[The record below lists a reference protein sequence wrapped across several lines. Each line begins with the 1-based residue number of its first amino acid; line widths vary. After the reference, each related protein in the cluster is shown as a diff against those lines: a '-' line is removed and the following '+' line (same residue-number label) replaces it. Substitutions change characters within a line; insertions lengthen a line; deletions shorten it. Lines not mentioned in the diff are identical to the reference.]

1 MRYTSSAPQ
10 FGLPASSSLFAEYL
24 ARDRA
29 FKGIGPKRAAALFEA
44 FGPDLR
50 DALLSIDDRVV
61 EIVGE
66 EAAIN
71 AAAILETRLHETD
84 FLEWL
89 TGLKAEIPIYKA
101 IRIARAWGKQGT
113 EAVKRNPYLLLAVSD
128 WKTVD
133 RIAASLGVSRRDT
146 RRDIAAVEAALIG
159 RGGLDSGSTL
169 MTLEHALRRAQRL
182 SGQKIDPKVADYA
195 VGAAAAVRLCGAL
208 QPPGAA
214 HMEAGS
220 ALLLSQLASQAPCS
234 GITEASALENLVAD
248 YETRQ
253 PFPLTE
259 AQREAVRMS
268 HRHRLLVLAGYAGSG
283 KTTVLKGVCETQ
295 EAIGKTPLIVTLSG
309 RAAQRAAETTGRR
322 AITVAR
328 FLIEEEKSSAPL
340 GSDRVLIADEAS
352 MLGLVEFWRILR
364 RLGEASLVLCGDP
377 AQLPP
382 VSPGI
387 VFHHLA
393 VDQNTRKVV
402 LDRVHRQDEATGIP
416 MLAGGVR
423 NGTIANLPA
432 FSGPKPGVTFANCGR
447 DLLCDEILRIGKE
460 MAKGGVERSAMQI
473 IAPTNREIDRINSY
487 FHGRLLLQRPNL
499 WPETR
504 HIAEGEPVIWTQND
518 VKRGLTNGAL
528 GRIIRIDGEKIT
540 AEIDGK
546 THELRPQDGQFL
558 QLAWAISVHKAQG
571 SQWPRV
577 IIPVYQSMIVDR
589 SLIYTAL
596 TRAQEQ
602 IVFMG
607 SFAATQRA
615 VERQPS
621 AEMRRCGFSTWMK
634 LARRKDREIQA
645 KDPAQ
650 AIALGPV

>member
-1 MRYTSSAPQ
+1 MRYSSSAPQ

-29 FKGIGPKRAAALFEA
+29 FKGIGPKRAAALLDA
-44 FGPDLR
+44 FGPDIR

-66 EAAIN
+66 ETAIN
-71 AAAILETRLHETD
+71 AAATLETRLPETD

-101 IRIARAWGKQGT
+101 IRIARAWAKQGT

-133 RIAASLGVSRRDT
+133 LIASSLGISRQDI
-146 RRDIAAVEAALIG
+146 RRDIAAIEAALMG
-159 RGGLDSGSTL
+159 KGGLDSGSTL

-182 SGQKIDPKVADYA
+182 TGHNIDTKVANHA
-195 VGAAAAVRLCGAL
+195 VRAAAAVRLCGAL

-214 HMEAGS
+214 HMEAGC
-220 ALLLSQLASQAPCS
+220 ALLLSQLASQPPCS
-234 GITEASALENLVAD
+234 GITEANALKDLVAD
-248 YETRQ
+248 YEKRQ

-309 RAAQRAAETTGRR
+309 RAAQRAAEATGRR

-364 RLGEASLVLCGDP
+364 RLGDASLVLCGDP

-393 VDQNTRKVV
+393 ADPKTQKVV

-416 MLAGGVR
+416 MLAEGVR
-423 NGTIANLPA
+423 HGTIANLPA
-432 FSGPKPGVTFANCGR
+432 FSGPKPGVTFASCSR
-447 DLLCDEILRIGKE
+447 DFLCDEILRIGKE
-460 MAKGGVERSAMQI
+460 MAKGGVDRNVLQI

-487 FHGRLLLQRPNL
+487 FHGLLLRHKPNL

-518 VKRGLTNGAL
+518 PKRGLTNGAL
-528 GRIIRIDGEKIT
+528 GRIVRIDGEEIT
-540 AEIDGK
+540 AVIDGETRK
-546 THELRPQDGQFL
+546 LHPRDGQFL
-558 QLAWAISVHKAQG
+558 QAAWAISVHKAQG
-571 SQWPRV
+571 SQWPRI
-577 IIPVYQSMIVDR
+577 IIPVFQSMIVDR

-602 IVFMG
+602 IVFVG
-607 SFAATQRA
+607 CFSAIQRA
-615 VERQPS
+615 VERKAA
-621 AEMRRCGFSTWMK
+621 AESRNCGFSSWMK
-634 LARRKDREIQA
+634 LAHASKDTQA
-645 KDPAQ
+645 CP
-650 AIALGPV
+650 PR